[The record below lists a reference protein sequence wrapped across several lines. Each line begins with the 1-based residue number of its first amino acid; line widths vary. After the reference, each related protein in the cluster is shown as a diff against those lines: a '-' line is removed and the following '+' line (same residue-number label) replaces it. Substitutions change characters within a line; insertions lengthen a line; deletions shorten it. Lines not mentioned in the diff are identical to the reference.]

1 MRISTSTLFE
11 TGTNQLGT
19 LQSQMAK
26 TQLQLSTNRRILTP
40 SDDPVASARALEVTQ
55 SQSVNT
61 QYATNRQSARS
72 SLSQVE
78 QALAGTTQLIQ
89 DVKTLAVSAGN
100 GTLLPA
106 DREALAVELSGRL
119 HDLLGVAN
127 SSDGVGGYL
136 FSGYRSTTAPF
147 TQTATGADYHGD
159 QGIRKLQVASSRHLP
174 VSDSGSSVF
183 ENNPTGN
190 GTFQTGA
197 AAANKGTGIVSSGTI
212 SDAAALTGHDYKV
225 DFKVTGT
232 PAVTTYTVTDLS
244 RASEVPVPPP
254 VALDVPY
261 QSGKQIAFD
270 GVVFDVAG
278 VPADG
283 DSFSVKPSEKQ
294 SLFTTLTNLI
304 DTLRLPA
311 GNAGQAALTNGLNT
325 AHDNLD
331 AALENVLAVRAG
343 IGSSLKELDYLDS
356 AGEDRNIQYAS
367 TLSDLQDLDMVK
379 AISMF
384 AQQQMTLEASQKSFK
399 SLSGLSL
406 FNYIG

>member
-26 TQLQLSTNRRILTP
+26 TQLQLSTNRRILAP

-78 QALAGTTQLIQ
+78 QALASTTQLIQ
-89 DVKTLAVSAGN
+89 DVKTLTVSAGN
-100 GTLLPA
+100 GTLLA
-106 DREALAVELSGRL
+106 SDREAIAVELSGRL
-119 HDLLGVAN
+119 QDLLGVAN

-136 FSGYRSTTAPF
+136 FSGYRATTAPF
-147 TQTATGADYHGD
+147 TQTAAGADYHGD
-159 QGIRKLQVASSRHLP
+159 QGIRKLQVASSRYLP
-174 VSDSGSSVF
+174 ISDSGSSVF

-190 GTFQTGA
+190 GTFQTA
-197 AAANKGTGIVSSGTI
+197 AAGANKGTGVVSSGTI
-212 SDAAALTGHDYKV
+212 SDAAALTGHEYKI
-225 DFKVTGT
+225 DFKVSGT
-232 PAVTTYTVTDLS
+232 PAMTTYTVTDE
-244 RASEVPVPPP
+244 SELPAPLAVLV
-254 VALDVPY
+254 DIPY
-261 QSGKQIAFD
+261 ESGKQIEFH
-270 GVVFDVAG
+270 GVVLDIAG
-278 VPADG
+278 SPAHG
-283 DSFSVKPSEKQ
+283 DNFSVKPSEKQ
-294 SLFTTLTNLI
+294 SIFTTLSNLI
-304 DTLRLPA
+304 DTLRQPA
-311 GNAGQAALTNGLNT
+311 GTGQAALTNGLNE

-331 AALENVLAVRAG
+331 AALENVLSVRAG

>member
-1 MRISTSTLFE
+1 MRISTNTLFE

-40 SDDPVASARALEVTQ
+40 SDDPVASARALEITQ
-55 SQSVNT
+55 SQAVNT
-61 QYATNRQSARS
+61 QYATNRQGARS

-78 QALAGTTQLIQ
+78 QALASTTQLIQ

-100 GTLLPA
+100 GTLLPS

-119 HDLLGVAN
+119 QDLLGVAN

-147 TQTATGADYHGD
+147 TQTPAGADYHGD
-159 QGIRKLQVASSRHLP
+159 QGIRKLQVASSRYLP
-174 VSDSGSSVF
+174 ISDSGNSVF

-190 GTFQTGA
+190 GTFQTA
-197 AAANKGTGIVSSGTI
+197 ATAGNQGTGIISSGTI
-212 SDAAALTGHDYKV
+212 SDTIALKGHDYKV
-225 DFKVTGT
+225 DFKISGT
-232 PAVTTYTVTDLS
+232 PAVTTYTVTDE
-244 RASEVPVPPP
+244 SEVPVPLP
-254 VALDVPY
+254 VLVDVPY
-261 QSGKQIAFD
+261 ESGKQIKFH
-270 GVVFDVAG
+270 GMVFDVAG

-283 DSFSVKPSEKQ
+283 DKFSVKPSEKQ
-294 SLFTTLTNLI
+294 SIFTTLSNLI
-304 DTLRLPA
+304 DTLRQPA
-311 GNAGQAALTNGLNT
+311 GNAGNAALANGLNT

-343 IGSSLKELDYLDS
+343 VGSSLKELDYLDS

-379 AISMF
+379 TISMF
-384 AQQQMTLEASQKSFK
+384 AQQQMTPEASQKSFK